1 MAGMLHVAVGVAA
14 GRAAARVHPVRLMA
28 VLGFLSLAPD
38 LDVLA
43 FAYGIPYEAEFGH
56 RGASHSIAVALVVGA
71 LCSLGAR
78 EWHLSRLRMFLVVS
92 AVVASH
98 GLLDSLTNG
107 GLGIALAWPFSDHR
121 FFACWRPIPVSPM
134 GKGLV
139 SEYGQHV
146 LLVETLASIPLLAYA
161 FWPRRGRRPS
171 ASSSGGDGESP
182 APKSDP

>member
-1 MAGMLHVAVGVAA
+1 MAGVLHVAVGVAA
-14 GRAAARVHPVRLMA
+14 GRAAARVHPFRLMA
-28 VLGFLSLAPD
+28 VLVFLSVAPD

-56 RGASHSIAVALVVGA
+56 RGASHSIFVALLVGG

-78 EWHLSRLRMFLVVS
+78 EWHMSRLRMFLVAS

-98 GLLDSLTNG
+98 GVLDTLTNG

-134 GKGLV
+134 GSALV
-139 SEYGQHV
+139 SEYGQRV
-146 LLVETLASIPLLAYA
+146 LLFETIASIPLLAYA
-161 FWPRRGRRPS
+161 FWPRRGRPLSPS
-171 ASSSGGDGESP
+171 GSGGDGESP
-182 APKSDP
+182 ASKLQP